1 MNNKNTMF
9 KKNLLAL
16 AALVLFTTT
25 VTAQD
30 RYFTKTGKIDFYS
43 KAPLEDIEAKNKT
56 VTAVLDKK
64 TGAMQFEV
72 QMKGFEFEKKLMQE
86 HFNENYVESGK
97 YPKAGFKGIVVNNS
111 AVNYAK
117 DGTYNVN
124 VKGKLTI
131 HGVTKDVQAPG
142 TIKVNSGK
150 IDATSTFTIQLSDY
164 NISIPSVVK
173 DKVSNTIKIS
183 VDTKLEPFKG

>member
-1 MNNKNTMF
+1 MF
-9 KKNLLAL
+9 KKNLLSLIAF
-16 AALVLFTTT
+16 VLFAAT

-86 HFNENYVESGK
+86 HFNENYVESNK
-97 YPKAGFKGIVVNNS
+97 FPKAGFKGTIVNNA

-142 TIKVNSGK
+142 TIKVSNGK
-150 IDATSTFTIQLSDY
+150 IDAASTFTIQLSDY

>member
-1 MNNKNTMF
+1 MF
-9 KKNLLAL
+9 KKNLLTL
-16 AALVLFTTT
+16 AAFVLFATA

-56 VTAVLDKK
+56 VTAVLDTK

-97 YPKAGFKGIVVNNS
+97 YPKAGFKGSLVNNS

-142 TIKVNSGK
+142 TIKVSGGK
-150 IDATSTFTIQLSDY
+150 IDAASTFNIQLSDY

-173 DKVSNTIKIS
+173 DKVSNNIKIS

>member
-1 MNNKNTMF
+1 MF
-9 KKNLLAL
+9 KKNLFPLLAFL
-16 AALVLFTTT
+16 LFSTAGN
-25 VTAQD
+25 AQD
-30 RYFTKTGKIDFYS
+30 RFFTKTGKIDFYS

-56 VTAVLDKK
+56 VTAVLDTK

-97 YPKAGFKGIVVNNS
+97 YPKAGFKGAVVNNS
-111 AVNYAK
+111 TVNYK
-117 DGTYNVN
+117 KEGTYNVN
-124 VKGKLTI
+124 VKGQLTI
-131 HGVTKDVQAPG
+131 HGVTKEVQAPG
-142 TIKVNSGK
+142 TIKVNGGK
-150 IDATSTFTIQLSDY
+150 IDAASTFNIQLSDY

-173 DKVSNTIKIS
+173 DKVSNSIKIS